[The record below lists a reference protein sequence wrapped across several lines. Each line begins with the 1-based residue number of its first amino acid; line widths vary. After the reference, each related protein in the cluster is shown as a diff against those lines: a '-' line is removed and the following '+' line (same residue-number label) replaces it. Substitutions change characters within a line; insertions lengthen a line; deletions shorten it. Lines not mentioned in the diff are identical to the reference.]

1 MISRLPLV
9 ADRSATCLG
18 RDISMTAL
26 RENVLEWRIIR
37 SVHMSHLS
45 KLGLLLHEEH
55 FRILVLISG
64 IEHRVSGDQAR
75 TPLDPDRPED
85 RLQLNELSDSLGELA
100 RHNAFEEEVLFPLAC
115 DGGESDLAALLS
127 EEHGTIAPLTRRLR
141 HLVVEIIHKGAG
153 AGRWGRFCR
162 TARDFVACM
171 MDHLQNEELSLVQR
185 LPVFI
190 DPDTDRGLA
199 RRFGAERGRHRFGP
213 AFQATT

>member
-1 MISRLPLV
+1 
-9 ADRSATCLG
+9 
-18 RDISMTAL
+18 MT
-26 RENVLEWRIIR
+26 
-37 SVHMSHLS
+37 HLS

-55 FRILVLISG
+55 FRILVLICG

-85 RLQLNELSDSLGELA
+85 RLQLKELSNSLGELV

-127 EEHGTIAPLTRRLR
+127 EEHGTIGPLTKRLR
-141 HLVVEIIHKGAG
+141 QLVGEIIHRGAG

-171 MDHLQNEELSLVQR
+171 MDHLHNEELSLVQR
-185 LPVFI
+185 LPIFI
-190 DPDTDRGLA
+190 DADTDRGLA

-213 AFQATT
+213 AFQAST